1 MSPGRGESRINL
13 EIVLRLRDT
22 LALYG
27 VDPVV
32 LREADVSLHDPEA
45 STLREKKRSD
55 LKNRVRA
62 VEAVEGGTL
71 LSIHQNSYPGSQ
83 YRGAQAFYAST
94 GGSRELAEQ
103 VQTALREKLQPD
115 NSLQA
120 KPVPESVYLMN
131 HISCPAVLVEC
142 GFLTNPEEEALLRDG
157 GYQKQ
162 LAARAGRGV
171 ADGTERPFHGPES
184 KPRPPLSGGGLGL
197 LPTRILEYHVPI
209 LLRFPAP
216 VGGGNNNKILNLR
229 TQNRSRL
236 SHFEREQKSKPFT
249 FRAEFDT
256 MTLKKS
262 HL

>member
-1 MSPGRGESRINL
+1 MKRGLCLAAALLAVWGLLILAVGRLEGLMVPAVRPVSARAAPLILDAGHGGEDGGAVSVTGAPESRINL
-13 EIVLRLRDT
+13 EIVQRLRDT

-55 LKNRVRA
+55 LKNRVRT

-83 YRGAQAFYAST
+83 YRGAQAFYAPT

-115 NSLQA
+115 NSRQA

-131 HISCPAVLVEC
+131 HVSCPAVLVEC

-162 LAARAGRGV
+162 LAAVLAG
-171 ADGTERPFHGPES
+171 AWLTAERDHSTVQEASQGHP
-184 KPRPPLSGGGLGL
+184 
-197 LPTRILEYHVPI
+197 
-209 LLRFPAP
+209 
-216 VGGGNNNKILNLR
+216 
-229 TQNRSRL
+229 
-236 SHFEREQKSKPFT
+236 
-249 FRAEFDT
+249 
-256 MTLKKS
+256 
-262 HL
+262 